1 MSGAGMQTVREHWK
15 KMWCRRTGALPQF
28 SYGLVVVHGASPTVR
43 LVCGGA
49 YGGGEGESRPHPK
62 HQGRQVANT
71 SACHV
76 CIAQSIRH
84 AGRPFLN
91 SEVRTSTHPG
101 FPGPPLVTQPGVQN
115 PFSRARHTSS
125 ANVVLCELRCC
136 HGSAPRSATGR
147 TMGTARRHHHHVA
160 SNDPSVCT
168 PPDCPRP
175 LRIPTASAHG
185 RGGRSYRPPASLAR
199 VLSRPLLT
207 SSVAATRA
215 SKQS

>member
-1 MSGAGMQTVREHWK
+1 MAPLRPSGSRAAAPTAVVKGRAALTRSTKEGRLQTRPPAT
-15 KMWCRRTGALPQF
+15 C
-28 SYGLVVVHGASPTVR
+28 ASRNQT
-43 LVCGGA
+43 
-49 YGGGEGESRPHPK
+49 
-62 HQGRQVANT
+62 
-71 SACHV
+71 
-76 CIAQSIRH
+76 H

-91 SEVRTSTHPG
+91 SEHPLAPHSSPNPA
-101 FPGPPLVTQPGVQN
+101 FKTRSRELDTLPVQMW
-115 PFSRARHTSS
+115 SCGALRAP
-125 ANVVLCELRCC
+125 VLSWL
-136 HGSAPRSATGR
+136 RSALCHR
-147 TMGTARRHHHHVA
+147 PHTARHHHHVA

-215 SKQS
+215 RKQS

>member
-1 MSGAGMQTVREHWK
+1 MSGAGMQTVRDHWK

-43 LVCGGA
+43 LACGGA

-76 CIAQSIRH
+76 CIAQSDM
-84 AGRPFLN
+84 GRPFLN
-91 SEVRTSTHPG
+91 SEHPR
-101 FPGPPLVTQPGVQN
+101 GPPLVTQPGVQN

-147 TMGTARRHHHHVA
+147 SRHGIIITSHPTTRPSARLPIAHARYA
-160 SNDPSVCT
+160 S
-168 PPDCPRP
+168 PPPRLMDAAAARTDH
-175 LRIPTASAHG
+175 LR
-185 RGGRSYRPPASLAR
+185 RSLA
-199 VLSRPLLT
+199 
-207 SSVAATRA
+207 SSVVP
-215 SKQS
+215 S

>member
-43 LVCGGA
+43 LACGGA

-76 CIAQSIRH
+76 CIAQSDM
-84 AGRPFLN
+84 GRPFLN
-91 SEVRTSTHPG
+91 SELIQAPTRHPTRRSKPVLASSTHFQCKCG
-101 FPGPPLVTQPGVQN
+101 L
-115 PFSRARHTSS
+115 
-125 ANVVLCELRCC
+125 VVLCELRCC

-147 TMGTARRHHHHVA
+147 TRHGIIITSHPTTRPSARLPIAHARYA
-160 SNDPSVCT
+160 S
-168 PPDCPRP
+168 PPPRLMDAAAARTDH
-175 LRIPTASAHG
+175 LR
-185 RGGRSYRPPASLAR
+185 RSLA
-199 VLSRPLLT
+199 
-207 SSVAATRA
+207 SSVVP
-215 SKQS
+215 S

>member
-1 MSGAGMQTVREHWK
+1 MSGAGMQTVRDHWK

-43 LVCGGA
+43 LACGGA
-49 YGGGEGESRPHPK
+49 YGGGEGERRPHPK

-76 CIAQSIRH
+76 CIAQSDM
-84 AGRPFLN
+84 GRPFLN
-91 SEVRTSTHPG
+91 SEHPR
-101 FPGPPLVTQPGVQN
+101 GPPLVTQPGVQN

-147 TMGTARRHHHHVA
+147 TVWARHHHHVA
-160 SNDPSVCT
+160 SKDPSVCT

-215 SKQS
+215 RKQS

>member
-1 MSGAGMQTVREHWK
+1 MAPLRPSGSRAAAPTAVVKGRAALTRSTKEGRLQTRP
-15 KMWCRRTGALPQF
+15 LPR
-28 SYGLVVVHGASPTVR
+28 VHRA
-43 LVCGGA
+43 
-49 YGGGEGESRPHPK
+49 
-62 HQGRQVANT
+62 
-71 SACHV
+71 
-76 CIAQSIRH
+76 IRH

-91 SEVRTSTHPG
+91 SEH
-101 FPGPPLVTQPGVQN
+101 PGPPLVTQPGVQN

-147 TMGTARRHHHHVA
+147 TQWARHHHHVA

-215 SKQS
+215 RRQS

>member
-1 MSGAGMQTVREHWK
+1 MSGAGMLTVREHWK

-43 LVCGGA
+43 LACGGA

-76 CIAQSIRH
+76 CIAQSDM
-84 AGRPFLN
+84 GRPFLN
-91 SEVRTSTHPG
+91 SELIQAPTRHPTRRSKPVLASSTHFQCKCG
-101 FPGPPLVTQPGVQN
+101 AL
-115 PFSRARHTSS
+115 RAP
-125 ANVVLCELRCC
+125 VLSWL
-136 HGSAPRSATGR
+136 RSALCHR
-147 TMGTARRHHHHVA
+147 PHTARHHHHVA

-215 SKQS
+215 RKQS